1 MKKTAITVM
10 AVLLTVISMLSVS
23 CSNDAKEPA
32 KFTVTV
38 VKEL

>member
-10 AVLLTVISMLSVS
+10 AVFLTVISMLFVS
-23 CSNDAKEPA
+23 FSNDAKEPT